1 MSSRFPVSP
10 GPGHRA
16 ALLPNRSSAE
26 RPLAVRTDLTTL
38 AVVRNLGILA
48 HVDAGKT
55 TVTERI
61 LFATG
66 TTHKRGEVHDGTTVT
81 DFDPQERDR
90 GITIFAAAVTCAWE
104 GHRINLI
111 DTPGHVDFADE
122 VERSL
127 RVLDGAV
134 AVFDAVAGVE
144 PQSESVWRQ
153 ADRHGVP
160 RIAFV
165 NKLDRAGADLDRA
178 VDSIRERLHPV
189 PLVVQLPIGAED
201 GFTGVVDLVRMR
213 SLVWA
218 DGDATAVEGPVSET
232 LREEALRRRR
242 VLEEAVAELHPAA
255 LEEFCDRE
263 TLSAG
268 TLAACLRDLT
278 RTGDGVVVLC
288 GSAYRNRGI
297 EPLLDAVV
305 AYLPSPL
312 DVPAVRGVHQD
323 TEQRRPA
330 DPGAPFAA
338 LAFKVHAGGTGRLTY
353 VRVYAGALEKGDT
366 VADPGTGRTERVTRI
381 LRVMADRHVQLERA
395 VAGDIVALAGP
406 KAARAGSTLC
416 DPGAPL
422 LLEPTV
428 AAEPVVSVAVEAR
441 RSTDT
446 GRLATA
452 LARLAEE
459 DPSLVVRTDAETG
472 QTVLSGMGELHLE
485 VAVEKI
491 RRDGG
496 PEVTVGRPRV
506 AYRETVVRGVS
517 GLVHRHVKQ
526 DGGAGQFAHVVLDV
540 EPLGDE
546 VGAVGFEF
554 RSTVVGGRVPQ
565 EFVRAVEAGCRDAL
579 AEGPLGGHPV
589 TGLRVTLTDGSTHV
603 KDSSDTA
610 FRTAGRQGLR
620 EALHACAT
628 ALLEPVVE
636 VTVSAPEDGLGA
648 VLGDLAARR
657 GRVTGSASRDG
668 RAVLTATVPLAELF
682 GYATRLRSRT
692 QGRGTFTTRP
702 AGYAQATVTV
712 PAP

>member
-1 MSSRFPVSP
+1 M
-10 GPGHRA
+10 
-16 ALLPNRSSAE
+16 
-26 RPLAVRTDLTTL
+26 RTTDPL

-61 LFATG
+61 LYATG

-90 GITIFAAAVTCAWE
+90 GITIFSAAVTCSWD

-165 NKLDRAGADLDRA
+165 NKMDRAGADLDAA
-178 VDSIRERLHPV
+178 VASVRERLHPA
-189 PLVVQLPIGAED
+189 PLAVQLPVGAED
-201 GFTGVVDLVRMR
+201 AFTGVVDLLGMR
-213 SLVWA
+213 ALTWSDEGEARDPAPVP
-218 DGDATAVEGPVSET
+218 DA

-242 VLEEAVAELHPAA
+242 LLEEAVAELHPAA
-255 LEEFCDRE
+255 LEEFCDTGALRTR
-263 TLSAG
+263 TL
-268 TLAACLRDLT
+268 TAALRDLT
-278 RTGDGVVVLC
+278 ARGEAVVVLC

-297 EPLLDAVV
+297 EPLLDAVL

-312 DVPAVRGVHQD
+312 DVPPVRGTHD
-323 TEQRRPA
+323 GAEQERPA
-330 DPGAPFAA
+330 DLAAPLAA
-338 LAFKVHAGGTGRLTY
+338 LAFKVTATATGRLTY
-353 VRVYAGALEKGDT
+353 LRVYSGTIEQGDT
-366 VADPGTGRTERVTRI
+366 VWDATAGRAERVGRI
-381 LRVMADRHVQLERA
+381 LRVTADRHARLDRA
-395 VAGDIVALAGP
+395 VAGDIVAVVGLKG
-406 KAARAGSTLC
+406 ARAGATLC
-416 DPGAPL
+416 APDAPL
-422 LLEPTV
+422 ALEPPGT
-428 AAEPVVSVAVEAR
+428 AEPVVSVAVEALR
-441 RSTDT
+441 GTDT
-446 GRLATA
+446 GRLASA

-459 DPSLVVRTDAETG
+459 DPSLVVRSDAETG

-485 VAVEKI
+485 VAVERI
-491 RRDGG
+491 RRDHGLG
-496 PEVTVGRPRV
+496 VAVGRPRV
-506 AYRETVVRGVS
+506 SHRETVARGVS
-517 GLVHRHVKQ
+517 GFVYRHVKQ

-540 EPLGDE
+540 EPLDDPE
-546 VGAVGFEF
+546 RGFEF
-554 RSTVVGGRVPQ
+554 RSAVVGGRVPQ
-565 EFVRAVEAGCRDAL
+565 EYVRAVEAGCRDAL

-610 FRTAGRQGLR
+610 FRTAGRLGLR
-620 EALHACAT
+620 DALRACAMV
-628 ALLEPVVE
+628 LLEPVAE
-636 VTVSAPEDGLGA
+636 VTVTVPQDAVGS

-657 GRVTGSASRDG
+657 GRVSGSAT
-668 RAVLTATVPLAELF
+668 RAGAAVVTATVPLAELF

-702 AGYAQATVTV
+702 TGYA
-712 PAP
+712 PAPATAPAR